1 MLQHL
6 RSVGSASA
14 GMHRSSKE
22 QNLRVASKRTS
33 FRSVLLRIAMASL
46 ANITLSLTILTNSG
60 KCHEYHSL
68 ETAMLISTQCA
79 HAGES
84 SPHAHGEGVEVLVH
98 LIDQSNCLDDV
109 LVRAVY
115 VELDT

>member
-1 MLQHL
+1 
-6 RSVGSASA
+6 
-14 GMHRSSKE
+14 
-22 QNLRVASKRTS
+22 
-33 FRSVLLRIAMASL
+33 
-46 ANITLSLTILTNSG
+46 
-60 KCHEYHSL
+60 
-68 ETAMLISTQCA
+68 MLISTQCT

-84 SPHAHGEGVEVLVH
+84 SPHAHGEGVEILIH